1 MFINMEKMGMRRK
14 RRKRNFLMSMK
25 TSFPRWLYTRSR
37 GGCSIESRFEVRM
50 LSLRSVTYGDL
61 VEGQRPNL
69 ACISE
74 EAMEV
79 DLLSWCPRKRR
90 ECPHPPVI
98 PSSQDIN
105 FPEKFLEELE
115 CLENITSCNKVASR
129 IFFLFKIFAGGKL
142 SALQRVWAEPGRRDG
157 RAEEQVPGEAEG
169 RQAQPLGESGVLAG
183 CAAQWS
189 LIRTNDHGLDVSAG
203 CAAQPESVRHRWE
216 LGVT

>member
-1 MFINMEKMGMRRK
+1 MYINMEKMGMRRK
-14 RRKRNFLMSMK
+14 RRRRNFLMSMK
-25 TSFPRWLYTRSR
+25 TSFPRWLYTRSK
-37 GGCSIESRFEVRM
+37 GGWSIESRFEVRM

-79 DLLSWCPRKRR
+79 DLLSWCPWKKKKM
-90 ECPHPPVI
+90 PPPPCHTFCLGYKLPWEV
-98 PSSQDIN
+98 PWRARV
-105 FPEKFLEELE
+105 FGEYHFLQQGRFQ
-115 CLENITSCNKVASR
+115 V
-129 IFFLFKIFAGGKL
+129 FFLFKIFAGGKL

-157 RAEEQVPGEAEG
+157 RGEEQVPGETEG
-169 RQAQPLGESGVLAG
+169 RQAQSLGKSGVLAG

-189 LIRTNDHGLDVSAG
+189 LIITNDHDLDVSAG